1 MERLSYAYDCAS
13 LRRDILTF
21 CDANPEWCCT
31 IIGRSRQGRP
41 IWALR
46 RGCGG
51 VLIHAAHHANEWITS
66 AVLMRWM
73 LRMPPK
79 ADAVIVPMV
88 NPDGVEL
95 VMGCDTLWARSMAG
109 NVPFPSGWKANAA
122 GVDLNLNYPAG
133 WRQAVELKRH
143 MGVDGPAARDWPGPY
158 PLSEPETRTMVR
170 LNEEGFCRSLSLHS
184 QGGEIYWQYNGIKPE
199 GALALAE
206 KMAAASGYA
215 IAAPPETA
223 SHAGFKDW
231 FLLRYRRPAY
241 TVEMGR
247 GENPL
252 PLEDFGS
259 LCEEMFPLLN
269 VFCMADD

>member
-1 MERLSYAYDCAS
+1 MEQLKQVYDCAA
-13 LRRDILTF
+13 LRRDIRAF
-21 CDANPEWCCT
+21 CGANPEWRCI
-31 IIGRSRQGRP
+31 IIGRSRQGRS
-41 IWALR
+41 IRALQ

-66 AVLMRWM
+66 AVLMRWL
-73 LRMPPK
+73 LRMPPQ
-79 ADAVIVPMV
+79 ANAVIVPMV

-95 VMGCDTLWARSMAG
+95 MMGRDTLWARSMTG

-122 GVDLNLNYPAG
+122 GVDLNLNYPVG
-133 WRQAVELKRH
+133 WEQAVELKRR
-143 MGVDGPAARDWPGPY
+143 MGVDGPSARNWPGPQ
-158 PLSEPETRTMVR
+158 PLSEPETCAMVQ
-170 LNEEGFCRSLSLHS
+170 LCEQGFERSLSLHS
-184 QGGEIYWQYNGIKPE
+184 QGAEIYWQYGGIAPE

-206 KMAAASGYA
+206 RMASVSGYTVA
-215 IAAPPETA
+215 EPPETA

-231 FLLRYRRPAY
+231 FLLRYQRPAY

-252 PLEDFGS
+252 PLSDFGT

-269 VFCMADD
+269 VFSDG